1 MGLYSPSRNLKV
13 CIHMMKIVPERNG
26 RKIKKVESCSSNNYT
41 SRKVSTELCPE
52 FFPRSIWWCNFLFPL
67 YASSELTNNIIVLTF
82 EVGLEIPTVWGYTI
96 CGLRVN
102 FDSGQKISDE
112 TNDIIKSLTDSTHSI
127 HTWFGIFPFICINQ
141 IILYQLLII
150 QIYLLI
156 NEIGPLF
163 LKWKGKVYWG
173 QNWQNQ
179 TLCCESKQAR
189 QI

>member
-1 MGLYSPSRNLKV
+1 M
-13 CIHMMKIVPERNG
+13 EG
-26 RKIKKVESCSSNNYT
+26 RLKKVESFSSNNYT

-67 YASSELTNNIIVLTF
+67 YASSELTNNII
-82 EVGLEIPTVWGYTI
+82 I
-96 CGLRVN
+96 C
-102 FDSGQKISDE
+102 FDFWSW
-112 TNDIIKSLTDSTHSI
+112 TRNTHSMRLYYLWP
-127 HTWFGIFPFICINQ
+127 TGQFWFRAKNFRRNERHHQKSDWFHPQYTYMIWDFPFICMNQ
-141 IILYQLLII
+141 IIPISYNTNI
-150 QIYLLI
+150 LI